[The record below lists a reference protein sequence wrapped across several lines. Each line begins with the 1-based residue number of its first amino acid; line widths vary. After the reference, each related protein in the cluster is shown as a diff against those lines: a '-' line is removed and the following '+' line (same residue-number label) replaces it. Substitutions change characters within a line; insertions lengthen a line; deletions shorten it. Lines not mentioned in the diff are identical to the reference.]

1 VAENLDLVEIA
12 PEEPVSPSGVCEDL
26 PAKRKRLAWLT
37 RRGARARVGLVI
49 IGVLAL
55 GTLLVADHPGRL
67 RPSHLYSIGG
77 ECPAGVPC
85 QEHGRVGQDMWASF
99 SALFVDATA
108 TDSQLW
114 LDPATGVV
122 YSQVLT
128 ARQADTVIKLTQVR
142 SGVARPA
149 APELPTEFDVP
160 LQWQRT
166 LMPRTVIISCDRG
179 AWVLT
184 ATLRGPW
191 GARLPSD
198 AARRWVVT
206 APLPE

>member
-12 PEEPVSPSGVCEDL
+12 SAEPVSPAVCEDL
-26 PAKRKRLAWLT
+26 PAERKRLAWLT
-37 RRGARARVGLVI
+37 RWGARARVGLVV

-55 GTLLVADHPGRL
+55 GTLLVADHPGGV
-67 RPSHLYSIGG
+67 RPSLVHTVGG
-77 ECPAGVPC
+77 ECPPGVPC
-85 QEHGRVGQDMWASF
+85 QEHGRASQNMWASF
-99 SALFVDATA
+99 SALFVDARA
-108 TDSQLW
+108 TDSRVW
-114 LDPATGVV
+114 LDPTTGVV

-128 ARQADTVIKLTQVR
+128 ARQADVMMRLTQVR
-142 SGVARPA
+142 SGVAGSA
-149 APELPTEFDVP
+149 ASELPAEFDVP

-166 LMPRTVIISCDRG
+166 LVPRTVIISCDRG

-191 GARLPSD
+191 GARLPLD